1 MSTITD
7 YPKEL
12 YTYVG
17 LVPGTAPAYQ
27 IELQDT
33 ETASALLVNMELSPG
48 WDFISLPDVFRRIQ
62 PAAEIDEEKKKS

>member
-12 YTYVG
+12 YVYVG
-17 LVPGTAPAYQ
+17 LIPGTAPAYQ

-33 ETASALLVNMELSPG
+33 ETASALLVNMQLSPG

-62 PAAEIDEEKKKS
+62 PAEDEEKKKS